1 MSNNDVI
8 TSIDYNESDEKFIK
22 IRQLFKDELKR
33 HFSVDGDNYDEIIKY
48 IFEGVFKNKT
58 NKQTCIKD
66 FESIFKN
73 KTEEI
78 INKLWKFVDD
88 VVNEKKRD
96 LIDDLTYQKK
106 EYKKRNY
113 GHYNKG
119 NKFSR
124 NNVNNRKRNER
135 SRSRD
140 GEDPDYYR
148 FQNPRGNYP
157 PMMPIQGFYP
167 PRVMQFRPRPIFKK
181 HIKTS
186 KTDPAAQNKVNE
198 ANTEPTEE
206 DKKNKE
212 ITEEFNKMNEEEQ
225 KVFLEKRVPTKKVRC
240 KNWPGCKNPT
250 CEYTHPTQTVKFLLI
265 IFIYSVLIFLIVC
278 SVINVVIF
286 ILIFLANMDTIVLG

>member
-22 IRQLFKDELKR
+22 IRQMFKDELKR

-78 INKLWKFVDD
+78 INKLWKFVDV

-96 LIDDLTYQKK
+96 LIDDLSYQKK
-106 EYKKRNY
+106 DYKKRY
-113 GHYNKG
+113 GYNKG
-119 NKFSR
+119 KNFSR
-124 NNVNNRKRNER
+124 NVLNRKRNER
-135 SRSRD
+135 SRSREGD
-140 GEDPDYYR
+140 ADYYGY
-148 FQNPRGNYP
+148 QNPRGNYP

-167 PRVMQFRPRPIFKK
+167 PRVMTFRPVFKK
-181 HIKTS
+181 KIKTS
-186 KTDPAAQNKVNE
+186 KTEATSQNKESEVN
-198 ANTEPTEE
+198 NTEPTEE

-225 KVFLEKRVPTKKVRC
+225 KVFLEKRVASKKVRC

-250 CEYTHPTQTVKFLLI
+250 CEYTHPTQTVKF
-265 IFIYSVLIFLIVC
+265 
-278 SVINVVIF
+278 
-286 ILIFLANMDTIVLG
+286 